1 MTTHFDPR
9 AALVR
14 QQEYES
20 LRIGAAPKGKYA
32 SESARVADL
41 PIWEAGDVPDLTSKY
56 RSPTGSWSLR
66 PIQSSGLWHAEQT
79 GGLIGPVGVGGG
91 KGLLTM
97 LLPHAMNAKRPL
109 LLLPANLLETFHM
122 EYRKFKPHF
131 RLASHLKVLTYSAL
145 SVASGAD
152 FLNRYQPDLIIGD
165 EAHNLR
171 HPESTRTKRLLR
183 YARAFPETKHCY
195 LSGTLT
201 KRGLRDYAHLAE
213 LALGPNAPLP
223 LDLGELLAWANCVD
237 ADGRP
242 TDGDWGVFGPALL
255 PAWRGYDP
263 DERPVAARSAYMQ
276 RFRASCGVVASDESD
291 LGVGLYFNEL
301 PLVEPESIREAR
313 LDLRDTWCRPD
324 GEELV
329 DALQV
334 FRVESQMSSGFYY
347 VWDWPLGIVD
357 EEWMEKRAS
366 WHKAVRRL
374 LKRNDPQYD
383 SPMRVALG
391 IARGTLEDADATRA
405 YEDWQGVKGR
415 PRPPTKTM
423 WLSDFLVRWAGE
435 WALERLSRKEQG
447 LIWYE
452 HVALGAALAE
462 LGLPVYGPGRDPQT
476 AREPVICVSI
486 AAHGTGK
493 NLQKFSRSLVL
504 NWPASGTTVEQLVG
518 RTHRPGQLADDV
530 QVDYPAHTPQARNAL
545 RRSRIDAQ
553 YIEATMDTKQKV
565 NYGTWTPN
573 TWQSSDGEE

>member
-1 MTTHFDPR
+1 VSFDPR
-9 AALVR
+9 AALAR
-14 QQEYES
+14 QQEYEA
-20 LRIGAAPKGKYA
+20 LRVAASPSDHA
-32 SESARVADL
+32 SETARVMAL
-41 PIWEAGDVPDLTSKY
+41 PSCTDTPPDLTERY
-56 RSPTGSWSLR
+56 RSATGAWSLR
-66 PIQSSGLWHAEQT
+66 PIQSSGLWHAERT

-97 LLPHAMNAKRPL
+97 LLPHALRSRRPL

-131 RLASHLKVLTYSAL
+131 NVATNLKVLTYSAL

-183 YARAFPETKHCY
+183 YSRAFPETRHCY

-242 TDGDWGVFGPALL
+242 SDGDWRVFAPML
-255 PAWRGYDP
+255 PEWEEFYDENRKARGRD
-263 DERPVAARSAYMQ
+263 AFMT
-276 RFRASCGVVASDESD
+276 RFRSSFGVVASDESQ
-291 LGVGLYFNEL
+291 LGVSLYFRERSL
-301 PLVEPESIREAR
+301 EEPDAIREAR
-313 LDLRDTWCRPD
+313 LDLRQTWCRPD

-329 DALQV
+329 SALEV
-334 FRVESQMSSGFYY
+334 YRVESQMSSGFYY
-347 VWDWPLGIVD
+347 VWDWPDGIVD

-391 IARGTLEDADATRA
+391 VARGTLRDSEAAEA
-405 YEDWQGVKGR
+405 YVAWCGVKDR
-415 PRPPTKTM
+415 PRPPTRAV

-435 WALERLSRKEQG
+435 WALERLAKKEPG
-447 LIWYE
+447 IVWYE
-452 HVALGAALAE
+452 HTALGEALGA

-476 AREPVICVSI
+476 ARDSVLAASI
-486 AAHGTGK
+486 TAHGTGK
-493 NLQKFSRSLVL
+493 NLQRFAHSLVV
-504 NWPASGTTVEQLVG
+504 NWPSSGTVVEQLVG
-518 RTHRPGQLADDV
+518 RMHRPGQLADEV
-530 QVDYPAHTPQARNAL
+530 VVEYPAHTPQARNAL
-545 RRSRIDAQ
+545 RRSRTDAR
-553 YIEATMDTKQKV
+553 YIEATLATAQKV
-565 NYGTWTPN
+565 NYGTWTHPV
-573 TWQSSDGEE
+573 SEEEE